1 MRKTLFR
8 KDFWVKFFSTGFF
21 ISFLVPFIPGVYGAI
36 LGTGFALL
44 INSLPIILKIIIS
57 LVLTVVSIPLCSRA
71 EKVLNQGK
79 DPQKVVIDEVVGV
92 QFASIWFNL
101 FQKLT
106 IFSFNIPLWLLL
118 LLIYG
123 FFDALEPFPIKRIEK
138 LFGGWGIVLD
148 DIMAGLYTIITLL
161 IILHFPLSF

>member
-44 INSLPIILKIIIS
+44 INPLPIILKIIIS
-57 LVLTVVSIPLCSRA
+57 IVLAVVSIPLCTQA
-71 EKVLNQGK
+71 QKIFNKGK
-79 DPQKVVIDEVVGV
+79 DPQNVVIDEVVGV
-92 QFASIWFNL
+92 QFVAIWFNL

-118 LLIYG
+118 LLIYSL
-123 FFDALEPFPIKRIEK
+123 FDALEPFPIKRIEK

-148 DIMAGLYTIITLL
+148 DLMAGVYTIVS
-161 IILHFPLSF
+161 IIIMLRIFG

>member
-1 MRKTLFR
+1 MIKKIDCDRH
-8 KDFWVKFFSTGFF
+8 FWVKFFSTGFF

-36 LGTGFALL
+36 LGIGFALL

-57 LVLTVVSIPLCSRA
+57 LILTIVSIPLCTRA
-71 EKVLNQGK
+71 EKILNKGK

-106 IFSFNIPLWLLL
+106 IFSFNVPLWLLL

-138 LFGGWGIVLD
+138 LNGGWGIVLD
-148 DIMAGLYTIITLL
+148 DLMAGVYTAVTILL
-161 IILHFPLSF
+161 IFNF

>member
-1 MRKTLFR
+1 MNKIHFVRH
-8 KDFWVKFFSTGFF
+8 FWVKFFTTGFF

-57 LVLTVVSIPLCSRA
+57 LVLTVVSIPLCTRA
-71 EKVLNQGK
+71 EKIFNKGK

>member
-44 INSLPIILKIIIS
+44 INPLPIILKIIIS
-57 LVLTVVSIPLCSRA
+57 IVLAVVSIPLCTQA
-71 EKVLNQGK
+71 QKIFNKGK
-79 DPQKVVIDEVVGV
+79 DPQNVVIDEVVGV
-92 QFASIWFNL
+92 QFVAIWFNL

-118 LLIYG
+118 LLIYSL
-123 FFDALEPFPIKRIEK
+123 FDALEPFPIKRIEK

-148 DIMAGLYTIITLL
+148 DLMAGLYTIITLL

>member
-1 MRKTLFR
+1 M
-8 KDFWVKFFSTGFF
+8 
-21 ISFLVPFIPGVYGAI
+21 
-36 LGTGFALL
+36 GTGFALL
-44 INSLPIILKIIIS
+44 INPLPIILKIIIS
-57 LVLTVVSIPLCSRA
+57 LVLTVVSISLCTRA
-71 EKVLNQGK
+71 EKIFNKGK

-92 QFASIWFNL
+92 QFVAIWFNL

-118 LLIYG
+118 LLIYSL
-123 FFDALEPFPIKRIEK
+123 FDALEPFPIKRIEK

-148 DIMAGLYTIITLL
+148 DLMAGLYTIITLL

>member
-1 MRKTLFR
+1 MNKIHFVRH
-8 KDFWVKFFSTGFF
+8 FWVKFFTTGFF
-21 ISFLVPFIPGVYGAI
+21 ISFLVPFIPGIYGAI
-36 LGTGFALL
+36 LGIGFALL

-57 LVLTVVSIPLCSRA
+57 LVLTVVSIPLCTRA
-71 EKVLNQGK
+71 EKIFNKGK

-123 FFDALEPFPIKRIEK
+123 FFDALEPFPIKKIEK
-138 LFGGWGIVLD
+138 LYGGWGIVLD
-148 DIMAGLYTIITLL
+148 DLMAGLYTIITLL

>member
-1 MRKTLFR
+1 MNKIHFVRH
-8 KDFWVKFFSTGFF
+8 FWVKFFSTGFF

-36 LGTGFALL
+36 LGIGFALL
-44 INSLPIILKIIIS
+44 INPLPIILKIIIS

-92 QFASIWFNL
+92 QFVAIWFNL

-118 LLIYG
+118 LLIYSL
-123 FFDALEPFPIKRIEK
+123 FDALEPFPIKRIEK

-148 DIMAGLYTIITLL
+148 DLMAGVYSIASL
-161 IILHFPLSF
+161 IIILRIFG

>member
-1 MRKTLFR
+1 MNKIHFVRH
-8 KDFWVKFFSTGFF
+8 FWIKFFTTGFF

-36 LGTGFALL
+36 LGIGFALL

-57 LVLTVVSIPLCSRA
+57 LVLTVVSIPLCTRA
-71 EKVLNQGK
+71 EKIFNKGK

-101 FQKLT
+101 FQKLI
-106 IFSFNIPLWLLL
+106 IFSFNVPLWLLL
-118 LLIYG
+118 LLIYSL
-123 FFDALEPFPIKRIEK
+123 FDALEPFPIKRIEK

-148 DIMAGLYTIITLL
+148 DLMAGVYSIASL
-161 IILHFPLSF
+161 IIILRIFG

>member
-1 MRKTLFR
+1 MRKVILN
-8 KDFWVKFFSTGFF
+8 KSFWVKFFSTGFF

-44 INSLPIILKIIIS
+44 INPLPIILKIIIS
-57 LVLTVVSIPLCSRA
+57 IVLAVVSIPLCTQA
-71 EKVLNQGK
+71 QKIFNKGK
-79 DPQKVVIDEVVGV
+79 DPQNVVIDEVVGV
-92 QFASIWFNL
+92 QFVAIWFNL

-118 LLIYG
+118 LLIYS

-148 DIMAGLYTIITLL
+148 DLMAGLYTIITLL

>member
-1 MRKTLFR
+1 MQKIYFNRN
-8 KDFWVKFFSTGFF
+8 FWVKFFSTGFF

-36 LGTGFALL
+36 LGIGFALL
-44 INSLPIILKIIIS
+44 INSLLIIFKIIIS
-57 LVLTVVSIPLCSRA
+57 IVLTIVSIPLCSRA

-79 DPQKVVIDEVVGV
+79 DPQNVVIDEVVGV

-148 DIMAGLYTIITLL
+148 DLMAGIYTIVSL
-161 IILHFPLSF
+161 IIILRIFG